1 MTIPERRSLSMA
13 QHHVIDNDNVA
24 WVGWDQKA
32 RPVVRA
38 WYFRASIQSLD
49 PARRAPG
56 SVLKQWAITRRG
68 DAINVTYPQMEPL

>member
-1 MTIPERRSLSMA
+1 MTMLERRSLSMA
-13 QHHVIDNDNVA
+13 QRDVIDNDNVA
-24 WVGWDQKA
+24 WVGWDQKD
-32 RPVVRA
+32 RPVVHA

-68 DAINVTYPQMEPL
+68 DAINVTYPQLEPL